1 MPLRC
6 LSAHR
11 GGDQARAI
19 PDVAG
24 ICCGLSVRAFSY
36 RRAHDA
42 ADATRAAAGQGGRA
56 ATAAAVQFIAGG
68 TTMLDLMKLDT
79 VRPQQLIDIGDLRS
93 RFDYIRIDDH
103 GLHLGALT
111 RMQTVAEDPMIN
123 RLYPVIAQAMQL
135 AASPQ
140 IRNMATL
147 AGNVLQRSRCNY
159 FRNSGWPKCNKR
171 DPGSGCSAI
180 DGVNRKHAVLGV
192 GEHCIS
198 AYPGDFAQALV
209 ALDAM
214 VQILAPG
221 GARALRFESLHL
233 GPEHP
238 ELETALLPGELIT
251 GFVVPAGPWTQRSTY
266 VKVRDRESYEFALA
280 SAAVALHLQ
289 GARVLAARIG
299 LGGVAYRPW
308 RAHEAEAALVGH
320 TLDETRAQAAAHA
333 AFGAAITRE
342 GNAFKADLGRRTLV
356 RALLQAQA
364 LEIAS

>member
-1 MPLRC
+1 
-6 LSAHR
+6 
-11 GGDQARAI
+11 
-19 PDVAG
+19 
-24 ICCGLSVRAFSY
+24 VRAFSY
-36 RRAHDA
+36 RRVRDA
-42 ADATRAAAGQGGRA
+42 AEATHAAAGQRNGP
-56 ATAAAVQFIAGG
+56 ATAAAAQFFAGG

-79 VRPQQLIDIGDLRS
+79 MRPKQLLDIGDLRA
-93 RFDYIRIDDH
+93 RYDYIRIDDR

-111 RMQTVAEDPMIN
+111 RMQRVAEDPMIN
-123 RLYPVIAQAMQL
+123 RLYPLIAQTMQL

-159 FRNSGWPKCNKR
+159 FRNSSWSKCNKR

-198 AYPGDFAQALV
+198 VYPGDFAQALV
-209 ALDAM
+209 ALDAT
-214 VQILAPG
+214 VETLAPAG
-221 GARALRFESLHL
+221 ERTLRFESLHL
-233 GPEHP
+233 GPERP

-251 GFVVPAGPWTQRSTY
+251 GFVVPSGPWTQRSTY

-280 SAAVALHLQ
+280 SAAVGLHLQ
-289 GARVLAARIG
+289 GSRVLAARIA

-308 RAHEAEAALVGH
+308 RAHQAEALLTGRMLSDSSA
-320 TLDETRAQAAAHA
+320 AAAAHT
-333 AFGAAITRE
+333 AFAAAITRE
-342 GNAFKADLGRRTLV
+342 DNAFKVELGRRTLV

-364 LEIAS
+364 MEIA